1 MSNYNIIHALRT
13 NYVLEGALYKYKIK
27 KTLGQ
32 GSFGITYLANVQM
45 KGKLGTLDSN
55 MTVAIKEFYMRDING
70 RDGETV
76 TSGNKGGLFDDYKKK
91 FEREATNLSKLEHPN
106 IVKVLESFEANG
118 TIYYVMEYIDGVSLD
133 KKIEEKKRL
142 DYKICIKYSKQIG
155 SALAFMHKEHML
167 HLDVKPANIMLRNS
181 DDAVL
186 IDFGLSKQYDE
197 NGEPESST
205 KVGGGTPGYAPLEQA
220 NYHEGKDFPVV
231 MDVYALGGTMFKM
244 LSGCRPPEA
253 SDILNEG
260 FPAKDLEKVN
270 VPHQLIG
277 CIEKA
282 MHPTKKNRYQTITSF
297 IDAVE
302 SVMNEL
308 ETLEE
313 TTVEVFVDDVP
324 DIEAEI
330 VDVPKTDTRTYQV
343 HVVNN
348 RQLLPS
354 VTLND
359 RIPNIHPDEGQVD
372 IDKNFTY
379 QQVLNG
385 DAGRNIVAELRGETI
400 ELTYRFSLEEK
411 SIKFVFKEG
420 NKEIPFTEIMP
431 VLEFDGMVINIPRE
445 TFLFQGKEIYGP
457 KRIKSR
463 GTDYRIKRESEDLDL
478 RRLQDTCI
486 VQVEHCF
493 SIRFFFNQPEDK
505 PKHIVFKSNN
515 HGRFPFP
522 DVKNHLDVVLPGY
535 PEEYSYTIESLYYE
549 RESGYLATSGTQI
562 QLPKLKP
569 SKNTSA
575 AQNEGLKPSDAN
587 SNTKIIRDGKR
598 VRYYYG
604 IGAVILLIIVAL
616 YWGLIRPIPNN
627 SEYPVKIETANSPS
641 LPSSVISH
649 INEPRLYN
657 NSYYWEGNWED
668 EKPNGNGTITYP
680 SDDKDGRKEYK
691 GNVSKGLRNDN
702 AAVLTYTNGNSY
714 TGSFVNDK
722 LNKGKLILK
731 SDGMYFEGSFKDNQP
746 YNGKWYY
753 TDGSLY
759 STVTNGVEK

>member
-1 MSNYNIIHALRT
+1 MK
-13 NYVLEGALYKYKIK
+13 V
-27 KTLGQ
+27 LGQ

-70 RDGETV
+70 RDGQTV

-91 FEREATNLSKLEHPN
+91 FEREATNLGKLEHPN

-142 DYKICIKYSKQIG
+142 DYKTCIKYTKQIG
-155 SALAFMHKEHML
+155 SALAFMHQEHML
-167 HLDVKPANIMLRNS
+167 HLDVKPANVMLRKS

-253 SDILNEG
+253 SDILNDG
-260 FPAKDLEKVN
+260 FPEKDLEVVN
-270 VPHQLIG
+270 VPQQLIG

-282 MHPTKKNRYQTITSF
+282 MHPTKKNRYQTIASF
-297 IDAVE
+297 IDAIE
-302 SVMNEL
+302 SVKNEI
-308 ETLEE
+308 ETSEE
-313 TTVEVFVDDVP
+313 TTVEVAVVDDLS
-324 DIEAEI
+324 EAEI
-330 VDVPKTDTRTYQV
+330 VDIQKVDSKTYQV
-343 HVVNN
+343 HITNN
-348 RQLLPS
+348 GKKLSS
-354 VTLND
+354 VHLSD
-359 RIPNIHPDEGQVD
+359 KIFKLIPEEGEMD
-372 IDKNFTY
+372 INQDFTY
-379 QQVLNG
+379 QQVLSG
-385 DAGRNIVAELRGETI
+385 EAGRNIVANLRGDSI
-400 ELTYRFSLEEK
+400 EITYRFGVEEK
-411 SIKFVFKEG
+411 TIKFVFKEG
-420 NKEIPFTEIMP
+420 NKEIPFTSIMP
-431 VLEFDGMVINIPRE
+431 VLEFNGTSINIPSE
-445 TFLFQGKEIYGP
+445 TYTFRGEEIYGLN
-457 KRIKSR
+457 KIKSR
-463 GTDYRIKRESEDLDL
+463 GTDYRVKRESENLDL

-486 VQVEHCF
+486 VEVEHCF
-493 SIRFFFNQPEDK
+493 TIRIFFNQPEDK
-505 PKHIVFKSNN
+505 SKRIVFISN
-515 HGRFPFP
+515 HGHFPFT
-522 DVKNHLDVVLPGY
+522 DVTNLLETVLPGY
-535 PEEYSYTIESLYYE
+535 QEEYSYTIESPFYE
-549 RESGYLATSGTQI
+549 NVTGHFASSGTQI
-562 QLPKLKP
+562 QLPHLRPMSRQTATGQQGESKLNDVHVNINK
-569 SKNTSA
+569 KN
-575 AQNEGLKPSDAN
+575 N
-587 SNTKIIRDGKR
+587 KR
-598 VRYYYG
+598 VKYYYG
-604 IGAVILLIIVAL
+604 IGAVLLLIIVAL
-616 YWGLIRPIPNN
+616 YWGVNRPVSSN
-627 SEYPVKIETANSPS
+627 SEHPAKNESANSSS
-641 LPSSVISH
+641 LPSSVISQ
-649 INEPRLYN
+649 INGPRLYK
-657 NSYYWEGNWED
+657 NSYYWEGTWEG

-680 SDDKDGRKEYK
+680 SNDKDGRKEYK

-702 AAVLTYTNGNSY
+702 SAVLTYTNGNSY

>member
-1 MSNYNIIHALRT
+1 MSNIDSKHALHEG
-13 NYVLEGALYKYKIK
+13 NILEGALYKYKIK
-27 KTLGQ
+27 KVLGQ
-32 GSFGITYLANVQM
+32 GTFGITYLATVQM
-45 KGKLGTLDSN
+45 KGKLGTLESN
-55 MTVAIKEFYMRDING
+55 LTVAIKEFFMRDING
-70 RDGETV
+70 RDGSTV
-76 TSGNKGGLFDDYKKK
+76 TSGSKGGLFDEYKKK

-142 DYKICIKYSKQIG
+142 DYKTCIKYTKQIG
-155 SALAFMHKEHML
+155 SALSFMHKEHML
-167 HLDVKPANIMLRNS
+167 HLDVKPANVMLRKS

-253 SDILNEG
+253 SDILNDG
-260 FPAKDLEKVN
+260 FPDRDLKQAN
-270 VPHQLIG
+270 VPYQLAI

-282 MHPTKKNRYQTITSF
+282 MNPTKKSRYQTITSF
-297 IDAVE
+297 IDAIE
-302 SVMNEL
+302 SAKNEI
-308 ETLEE
+308 ETSEE
-313 TTVEVFVDDVP
+313 TTVEVEVADVSC
-324 DIEAEI
+324 EAEI
-330 VDVPKTDTRTYQV
+330 VDVQKVDSKTY
-343 HVVNN
+343 HVLITNN
-348 RQLLPS
+348 RQ
-354 VTLND
+354 TLNSVHLSD
-359 RIPNIHPDEGQVD
+359 KIYNLKPEEGEMD
-372 IDKNFTY
+372 INKDFTY

-385 DAGRNIVAELRGETI
+385 EAGRNIVADLKGETI
-400 ELTYRFSLEEK
+400 EITYRFGLEEK
-411 SIKFVFKEG
+411 SIKFVFNEAG
-420 NKEIPFTEIMP
+420 KEIPFTAIMP
-431 VLEFDGMVINIPRE
+431 VLEFNGNFINIPSE
-445 TFLFQGKEIYGP
+445 TYTFQGKEIYGP

-463 GTDYRIKRESEDLDL
+463 GTEYRIKRESENLDL

-486 VQVEHCF
+486 IQVEHCF
-493 SIRFFFNQPEDK
+493 PLRIFFNQPEDK
-505 PKHIVFKSNN
+505 PKNIIFKSN
-515 HGRFPFP
+515 HGQFPFT
-522 DVKNHLDVVLPGY
+522 DVTNRLETVLPGF

-549 RESGYLATSGTQI
+549 NETGYFSPSGTEI
-562 QLPKLKP
+562 HLPHLRPMSRQTATGQQGESKLNDVHVNINK
-569 SKNTSA
+569 KN
-575 AQNEGLKPSDAN
+575 N
-587 SNTKIIRDGKR
+587 KR
-598 VRYYYG
+598 VKYYYG
-604 IGAVILLIIVAL
+604 IGAVLLLIIVAL
-616 YWGLIRPIPNN
+616 YLRVNRPVSSN
-627 SEYPVKIETANSPS
+627 SEHPAKNESANSSS
-641 LPSSVISH
+641 LPSSVLSH
-649 INEPRLYN
+649 INGPRLYK

-680 SDDKDGRKEYK
+680 SNDKDGRKEYK

-702 AAVLTYTNGNSY
+702 SAVLTYTNGNSY